1 MCSVRVVQVKL
12 HMLIL
17 LSLDITSPM
26 AGVNG
31 FTVSGCCCA
40 SCIDPRLTVFSSD
53 LPGGYIVSGGTFVG
67 RWRDCV
73 TPEEY
78 VGYEGKSAG
87 CNGASRRTISSWTDP
102 CCAFLAGT
110 FTLSQRVDIP
120 R

>member
-1 MCSVRVVQVKL
+1 MSSVRVVQVKL

-31 FTVSGCCCA
+31 STVSGCRCA
-40 SCIDPRLTVFSSD
+40 SGINLRLTVFSPD
-53 LPGGYIVSGGTFVG
+53 LLGGYIVSGGTFVG

-78 VGYEGKSAG
+78 VGYEGRSGRKLWRL
-87 CNGASRRTISSWTDP
+87 ASHD
-102 CCAFLAGT
+102 FEL
-110 FTLSQRVDIP
+110 D
-120 R
+120 